1 MTPDHDPLDSDP
13 LAATWRDQLIELDL
27 PGVGPITASAD
38 PQLLLDVQLSAG
50 GNEFTGED
58 EQDLE
63 GGADEGEE
71 ELVYRR
77 RRPTTPPAPQIVR
90 STLRDRRPLELAH
103 SWLVVPALGPVL
115 PTLSPEG
122 TIVADLSG
130 GQAPFEVRTQPP
142 EQLARP
148 SREGARAGAP
158 VEGRARAVRPPG
170 LSWYR
175 RPAVA
180 AALRRRGGPVALGA
194 LVGTQ
199 RDWFEPA
206 AAAREDLFAS
216 HPDQA
221 LESALLIAVEQGQG
235 AVLRIGPGGLDVI
248 PTGADPR
255 VPELEGLDLLVTAR
269 PAQCPLQGQ
278 DGAGPCRPHGGPW
291 IRAAHAAQVD
301 WEARR
306 SQALS
311 VQGCGVCFGEA
322 LPPEPDQPPVPRLS
336 HRMPVAQISRLHLR
350 GGEVVRIDPIVPPR

>member
-1 MTPDHDPLDSDP
+1 
-13 LAATWRDQLIELDL
+13 
-27 PGVGPITASAD
+27 
-38 PQLLLDVQLSAG
+38 
-50 GNEFTGED
+50 
-58 EQDLE
+58 
-63 GGADEGEE
+63 
-71 ELVYRR
+71 
-77 RRPTTPPAPQIVR
+77 
-90 STLRDRRPLELAH
+90 
-103 SWLVVPALGPVL
+103 
-115 PTLSPEG
+115 
-122 TIVADLSG
+122 LSG

-194 LVGTQ
+194 LVGSQ

-206 AAAREDLFAS
+206 AAAREARRS
-216 HPDQA
+216 SGPDPA
-221 LESALLIAVEQGQG
+221 RASALLTAVEQGRG

-248 PTGADPR
+248 PTGAAPR
-255 VPELEGLDLLVTAR
+255 IPELEGLDLLVTAR

-278 DGAGPCRPHGGPW
+278 DGAGACRPHGGPW
-291 IRAAHAAQVD
+291 VRAAHAAQVD

-311 VQGCGVCFGEA
+311 VQGCGVCFGGA
-322 LPPEPDQPPVPRLS
+322 PPPGPDQPPVPRPS
-336 HRMPVAQISRLHLR
+336 PRAA
-350 GGEVVRIDPIVPPR
+350 GGAAS